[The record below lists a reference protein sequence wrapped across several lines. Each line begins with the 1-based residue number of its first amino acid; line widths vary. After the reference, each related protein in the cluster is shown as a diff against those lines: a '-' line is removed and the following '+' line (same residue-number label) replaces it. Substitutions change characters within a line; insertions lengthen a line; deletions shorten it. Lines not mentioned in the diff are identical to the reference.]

1 MVGCTSQQPDGFLPL
16 RAFKPS
22 SSESADRGRSII
34 QINTDGEN
42 DEEFEGFDD
51 DENMEVFENRD
62 EFFYPEN
69 WSEGRKD
76 PLNGLIE
83 HVQFCE
89 NTGIKVQ
96 VAKNASISDYFNIL
110 LIVKILRIWPR
121 KPTDM
126 QSNIF
131 RKIPT
136 LVDVLD
142 LGSGLAQQ
150 LLK

>member
-1 MVGCTSQQPDGFLPL
+1 MAAGQDQNICDIFADTD
-16 RAFKPS
+16 
-22 SSESADRGRSII
+22 SEY
-34 QINTDGEN
+34 

-96 VAKNASISDYFNIL
+96 VANNASISDYFNIL